1 MANKNEAK
9 VTFKAETDAFTD
21 GIKAINTSIGAMN
34 AQLKLNSAQLDGTSD
49 DTEALRSNI
58 KLLADAQASAGQKV
72 ELTRMKL
79 ESACAIFG
87 ENSVEAD
94 RLRKSLALAELQ
106 EANLG
111 KKLDAASAALDAQ
124 ESAFGQLS
132 GTISQQ
138 EGELEGLKRSY
149 TNVVLEQGG
158 ESDAAKE
165 LAGQITVLSKELE
178 GNRATL
184 REASDAADQLTRSTD
199 EVTQAAEEAEGGWT
213 MMKGVLADLVS
224 NGIQAG
230 IGKLHDLASAVWGL
244 PEATREYRTAMA
256 KLDTAFSKA
265 NFSADVAAGTYR
277 TLYRVVG
284 DTDQA
289 TEAANLIAN
298 MAKNQK
304 ELQQWTTILTGVFG
318 TYGDSLPVE
327 SLAETAAETA
337 KTGTVTGSL
346 ADALNWSSEAAT
358 MFAGYMN
365 KDVKTAEDAF
375 NVALSQCSNEQER
388 QALITETL
396 TKLYG
401 GAAEQYQETAGDILD
416 ANDATARLAEVQ
428 SQMGEAMEPA
438 NTAWQNLKTTLM
450 ESFLPI
456 AIERVQGLAGQI
468 DALAGALSGVI
479 GWCQEHQTLLTVIGI
494 GLGVLATAILA
505 YNISLHA
512 TAIATAVATAATG
525 AFAAVVAALTSPF
538 FWIGA
543 AIAAVVLVI
552 KNWGTVSGWLS
563 SVLEFLGGVFQG
575 IGNTIQSVASGIW
588 GTIQNV
594 FTSIGNTFQTAVN
607 AVATTLQGVFDTIH
621 TVTLNALDG
630 IRGFLDSTWYA
641 WQSFQATLAGL
652 WNSIKATALSVWNAI
667 KNALLGIV
675 NGIRSGV
682 TNGVNAVKNTVS
694 AIWNGIKTV
703 TSTVWNGIKSC
714 VTGVVGGIKN
724 GVSTGINAVKNT
736 VSSIWHG
743 IQSVTTTVWNGIKS
757 GVVRVVTGVKTT
769 VGNLFNGLKNTV
781 SSIWNGI
788 KSAIITPV
796 TAAKE
801 KVTGVIDKIK
811 GLFHFSWSLPKLKVP
826 HFGISPAGWKVGDL
840 LKGSI
845 PHLSVRW
852 AAKGGIMRNP
862 TLFGGGEAGA
872 EGILPLERNTWWMDK
887 LADIVTVRM
896 AGQTQAIDYDRLQG
910 LVRELVDGMTQ
921 PIYFKDREVGRMVRE
936 VL

>member
-34 AQLKLNSAQLDGTSD
+34 AQLKLNSAQLDGTSS
-49 DTEALRSNI
+49 DTEALRSNM

-149 TNVVLEQGG
+149 TNVVLEQGS

-165 LAGQITVLSKELE
+165 LAGQITALSKELE

-230 IGKLHDLASAVWGL
+230 IGKLHDLASAVWEL
-244 PEATREYRTAMA
+244 PEATREYRTAMV

-346 ADALNWSSEAAT
+346 ADALNWSSDAAT

-494 GLGVLATAILA
+494 GLGVLATASLA

-594 FTSIGNTFQTAVN
+594 FTSIGNTCQTAVN

-675 NGIRSGV
+675 NGIRSGIF
-682 TNGVNAVKNTVS
+682 N
-694 AIWNGIKTV
+694 
-703 TSTVWNGIKSC
+703 
-714 VTGVVGGIKN
+714 
-724 GVSTGINAVKNT
+724 GINAVKNT

-757 GVVRVVTGVKTT
+757 GVVGVVTGVKTT

-887 LADIVTVRM
+887 LADIVIVRM
-896 AGQTQAIDYDRLQG
+896 AGQTQAVDYDRLQG

-921 PIYFKDREVGRMVRE
+921 SIYFKDREVGRMVRE

>member
-34 AQLKLNSAQLDGTSD
+34 AQLKLNSAQLDGTSS
-49 DTEALRSNI
+49 DTEALRSNM

-165 LAGQITVLSKELE
+165 LAGQITALSKELE

-416 ANDATARLAEVQ
+416 ANDATARLTEVQ

-494 GLGVLATAILA
+494 GLGVLTTAILA

-525 AFAAVVAALTSPF
+525 AFAAVVGFLTSPIT
-538 FWIGA
+538 WVIAGITALIAIGVA
-543 AIAAVVLVI
+543 LYQNWDTASAVL
-552 KNWGTVSGWLS
+552 
-563 SVLEFLGGVFQG
+563 
-575 IGNTIQSVASGIW
+575 A
-588 GTIQNV
+588 NV
-594 FTSIGNTFQTAVN
+594 
-607 AVATTLQGVFDTIH
+607 
-621 TVTLNALDG
+621 
-630 IRGFLDSTWYA
+630 
-641 WQSFQATLAGL
+641 
-652 WNSIKATALSVWNAI
+652 WNSIKETAAAVWNGI
-667 KNALLGIV
+667 KDTLLGV
-675 NGIRSGV
+675 WNGIRSGV

-757 GVVRVVTGVKTT
+757 GVVGVVTGVKTT

-801 KVTGVIDKIK
+801 KVTGVINKIK

>member
-34 AQLKLNSAQLDGTSD
+34 AQLKLNSAQLDGTSS
-49 DTEALRSNI
+49 DTEALRSNM

-149 TNVVLEQGG
+149 TNVVLEQGS

-165 LAGQITVLSKELE
+165 LAGQITALSKELE

-230 IGKLHDLASAVWGL
+230 IGKLHDLASAVWEL

-265 NFSADVAAGTYR
+265 NFSADVAASTYR

-468 DALAGALSGVI
+468 DALSGALSGVI

-494 GLGVLATAILA
+494 GLGVLTTAILA

-512 TAIATAVATAATG
+512 TAIASAVATAATG
-525 AFAAVVAALTSPF
+525 AFAAVVGFLTSP
-538 FWIGA
+538 ITI
-543 AIAAVVLVI
+543 AIAIITALIAIGVALYQ
-552 KNWGTVSGWLS
+552 NWDTVSA
-563 SVLEFLGGVFQG
+563 VL
-575 IGNTIQSVASGIW
+575 A
-588 GTIQNV
+588 NV
-594 FTSIGNTFQTAVN
+594 
-607 AVATTLQGVFDTIH
+607 
-621 TVTLNALDG
+621 
-630 IRGFLDSTWYA
+630 
-641 WQSFQATLAGL
+641 
-652 WNSIKATALSVWNAI
+652 WNSIKETAAAVWNGI
-667 KNALLGIV
+667 KDTLLGV
-675 NGIRSGV
+675 WNGIRSGV
-682 TNGVNAVKNTVS
+682 TNGVNAVKNTVN

-743 IQSVTTTVWNGIKS
+743 IQSVTSTVWNGIKS
-757 GVVRVVTGVKTT
+757 GVVGVVTGVKTT

-801 KVTGVIDKIK
+801 KVKGVIDKIK

>member
-34 AQLKLNSAQLDGTSD
+34 AQLKLNSAQLDGTSS
-49 DTEALRSNI
+49 DTEALRSNM

-184 REASDAADQLTRSTD
+184 REAADAADQLTRSTD

-416 ANDATARLAEVQ
+416 ANDATARLTEVQ

-525 AFAAVVAALTSPF
+525 AFAAVVGFLTSP
-538 FWIGA
+538 ITI
-543 AIAAVVLVI
+543 AIAIITALIAIGVALYQ
-552 KNWGTVSGWLS
+552 NWDTVSA
-563 SVLEFLGGVFQG
+563 VL
-575 IGNTIQSVASGIW
+575 A
-588 GTIQNV
+588 NV
-594 FTSIGNTFQTAVN
+594 
-607 AVATTLQGVFDTIH
+607 
-621 TVTLNALDG
+621 
-630 IRGFLDSTWYA
+630 
-641 WQSFQATLAGL
+641 
-652 WNSIKATALSVWNAI
+652 WNSIKETAAAVWNGI
-667 KNALLGIV
+667 KDTLLGV
-675 NGIRSGV
+675 WNGIRSGV

-757 GVVRVVTGVKTT
+757 GVVGVVTGVKTT
-769 VGNLFNGLKNTV
+769 VGNIFNGLKNTV

-801 KVTGVIDKIK
+801 KVKGVIDKIK

-826 HFGISPAGWKVGDL
+826 HFGISPVGWKVGDL

>member
-1 MANKNEAK
+1 MAHKNEAK

-34 AQLKLNSAQLDGTSD
+34 AQLKLNSAQLDGTSS
-49 DTEALRSNI
+49 DTEALRSNM

-494 GLGVLATAILA
+494 GLGVLATAILG

-512 TAIATAVATAATG
+512 TAIATAVVTTATG
-525 AFAAVVAALTSPF
+525 AFAAVVGFLTSPIT
-538 FWIGA
+538 WVIAGITALIAIGVA
-543 AIAAVVLVI
+543 LYQNWDTASAVL
-552 KNWGTVSGWLS
+552 
-563 SVLEFLGGVFQG
+563 
-575 IGNTIQSVASGIW
+575 A
-588 GTIQNV
+588 NV
-594 FTSIGNTFQTAVN
+594 
-607 AVATTLQGVFDTIH
+607 
-621 TVTLNALDG
+621 
-630 IRGFLDSTWYA
+630 
-641 WQSFQATLAGL
+641 
-652 WNSIKATALSVWNAI
+652 WNSIKETAAAVWNGI
-667 KNALLGIV
+667 KDTLLGV
-675 NGIRSGV
+675 WNGIRSGV

-694 AIWNGIKTV
+694 AIWDGIKTV

-714 VTGVVGGIKN
+714 VTDVVGGIKN

-743 IQSVTTTVWNGIKS
+743 IQSVTTTVWHGIKS
-757 GVVRVVTGVKTT
+757 GVVGVVTGVKTT

-801 KVTGVIDKIK
+801 KVKGVIDKIK

-896 AGQTQAIDYDRLQG
+896 AGQPQAIDYDRLQG

>member
-34 AQLKLNSAQLDGTSD
+34 AQLKLNSAQLDGTSSN
-49 DTEALRSNI
+49 TEALRSNM

-79 ESACAIFG
+79 ETACAIFG

-149 TNVVLEQGG
+149 TNVVLEQGS

-165 LAGQITVLSKELE
+165 LAGQITALSKELE

-230 IGKLHDLASAVWGL
+230 IGKLHDLASAVWEL

-694 AIWNGIKTV
+694 AIW
-703 TSTVWNGIKSC
+703 
-714 VTGVVGGIKN
+714 
-724 GVSTGINAVKNT
+724 
-736 VSSIWHG
+736 HG

-801 KVTGVIDKIK
+801 KVKGVIDKIK

>member
-34 AQLKLNSAQLDGTSD
+34 AQLKLNSAQLDGTSS
-49 DTEALRSNI
+49 DTEALRSNM

-149 TNVVLEQGG
+149 TNVVLEQGS

-230 IGKLHDLASAVWGL
+230 IGKLHDLASAVWEL

-265 NFSADVAAGTYR
+265 NFSADVVASTYR

-525 AFAAVVAALTSPF
+525 AFAAVVGFLTSP
-538 FWIGA
+538 ITI
-543 AIAAVVLVI
+543 AIAIITALIAIGVALYQNWDTASAVL
-552 KNWGTVSGWLS
+552 
-563 SVLEFLGGVFQG
+563 
-575 IGNTIQSVASGIW
+575 A
-588 GTIQNV
+588 NV
-594 FTSIGNTFQTAVN
+594 
-607 AVATTLQGVFDTIH
+607 
-621 TVTLNALDG
+621 
-630 IRGFLDSTWYA
+630 
-641 WQSFQATLAGL
+641 
-652 WNSIKATALSVWNAI
+652 WNSIKETAAAVWNGI
-667 KNALLGIV
+667 KNTLLGV
-675 NGIRSGV
+675 WNGIRSGV

-694 AIWNGIKTV
+694 AIWHGIQSV
-703 TSTVWNGIKSC
+703 TTTVWNGIKSG

-743 IQSVTTTVWNGIKS
+743 IQSVTSTVWNGIKS
-757 GVVRVVTGVKTT
+757 GVVGVVTGVKTT

-801 KVTGVIDKIK
+801 KVTGVINKIK

>member
-49 DTEALRSNI
+49 DTETLRSNL

-79 ESACAIFG
+79 ETACAIFG

-132 GTISQQ
+132 GTIQQQ

-165 LAGQITVLSKELE
+165 LAGQITALSKELE

-230 IGKLHDLASAVWGL
+230 IGKLHDLASAVWEL

-304 ELQQWTTILTGVFG
+304 KLQQWTTILTGVFG

-375 NVALSQCSNEQER
+375 NVALSKCSTEQER

-757 GVVRVVTGVKTT
+757 GVVGVVTGVKTT

-801 KVTGVIDKIK
+801 KVKGVIDKIK

-921 PIYFKDREVGRMVRE
+921 SIYFKDREVGRMVRE

>member
-34 AQLKLNSAQLDGTSD
+34 AQLKLNSAQLDGTSS
-49 DTEALRSNI
+49 DTEALRSNM

-132 GTISQQ
+132 GTIQQQ

-230 IGKLHDLASAVWGL
+230 IGKLHDLASAVWEL

-298 MAKNQK
+298 MAQNQK

-375 NVALSQCSNEQER
+375 NVALSKCSTEQER

-641 WQSFQATLAGL
+641 WQSFQATLASL

-703 TSTVWNGIKSC
+703 TSTVWNGIKS
-714 VTGVVGGIKN
+714 GVVG
-724 GVSTGINAVKNT
+724 
-736 VSSIWHG
+736 
-743 IQSVTTTVWNGIKS
+743 
-757 GVVRVVTGVKTT
+757 VVTGVKTT

-801 KVTGVIDKIK
+801 KVKGVIDKIK

-896 AGQTQAIDYDRLQG
+896 AGQPQAIDYDRLQG

>member
-49 DTEALRSNI
+49 DTEALRSNM

-230 IGKLHDLASAVWGL
+230 IGKLHDLASAVWEL

-652 WNSIKATALSVWNAI
+652 WNSIKETAAAVWNGI
-667 KNALLGIV
+667 KDTLLGV
-675 NGIRSGV
+675 WNGIRSGV

-724 GVSTGINAVKNT
+724 GVSNGINAVKNT

-757 GVVRVVTGVKTT
+757 GVVGVVTGVKTT

-801 KVTGVIDKIK
+801 KVKGVIDKIK

-826 HFGISPAGWKVGDL
+826 RFGISPAGWKVGDL

>member
-34 AQLKLNSAQLDGTSD
+34 AQLKLNSAQLDGTSS
-49 DTEALRSNI
+49 DTEALRSNM

-132 GTISQQ
+132 GTIQQQ

-230 IGKLHDLASAVWGL
+230 IGKLHDLASAVWEL

-456 AIERVQGLAGQI
+456 AIERVQELAGQI

-675 NGIRSGV
+675 NGIRSGIS
-682 TNGVNAVKNTVS
+682 N
-694 AIWNGIKTV
+694 
-703 TSTVWNGIKSC
+703 
-714 VTGVVGGIKN
+714 
-724 GVSTGINAVKNT
+724 GINAVKNT

-757 GVVRVVTGVKTT
+757 GVVGVVTGVKTT

-801 KVTGVIDKIK
+801 KVKGVIDKIK

-887 LADIVTVRM
+887 LADIVTARM

-910 LVRELVDGMTQ
+910 LMRELVDGMTQ
-921 PIYFKDREVGRMVRE
+921 SIYFKDREVGRMVRE

>member
-34 AQLKLNSAQLDGTSD
+34 AQLKLNSAQLDGTSS
-49 DTEALRSNI
+49 DTEALRSNM

-149 TNVVLEQGG
+149 TNVVLEQGS

-165 LAGQITVLSKELE
+165 LAGQITALSKELE

-230 IGKLHDLASAVWGL
+230 IGKLHDLASAVWEL

-298 MAKNQK
+298 MAQNQK

-743 IQSVTTTVWNGIKS
+743 IQSVTSTVWNGIKS
-757 GVVRVVTGVKTT
+757 GVVGVVTGVKTT

-801 KVTGVIDKIK
+801 KVKGVIDKIK

>member
-34 AQLKLNSAQLDGTSD
+34 AQLKLNSAQLDGTSS
-49 DTEALRSNI
+49 DTEALRSNM

-525 AFAAVVAALTSPF
+525 AFAAVVGFLTSP
-538 FWIGA
+538 ITI
-543 AIAAVVLVI
+543 AIAIITALIAIGVALYQNWDTASAVL
-552 KNWGTVSGWLS
+552 
-563 SVLEFLGGVFQG
+563 
-575 IGNTIQSVASGIW
+575 A
-588 GTIQNV
+588 NV
-594 FTSIGNTFQTAVN
+594 
-607 AVATTLQGVFDTIH
+607 
-621 TVTLNALDG
+621 
-630 IRGFLDSTWYA
+630 
-641 WQSFQATLAGL
+641 
-652 WNSIKATALSVWNAI
+652 WNSIKETAAAVWNGI
-667 KNALLGIV
+667 KDTLLGV
-675 NGIRSGV
+675 WNGIRSGV

-724 GVSTGINAVKNT
+724 GVSNGINAVKNT

-743 IQSVTTTVWNGIKS
+743 IQSVTSTVWNGIKS
-757 GVVRVVTGVKTT
+757 GVVGVVTGVKTT

-801 KVTGVIDKIK
+801 KVKGVIDKIK

>member
-34 AQLKLNSAQLDGTSD
+34 AQLKLNSAQLDGTSS
-49 DTEALRSNI
+49 DTEALRSNM

-87 ENSVEAD
+87 GNSVEAD

-132 GTISQQ
+132 GTIQQQ
-138 EGELEGLKRSY
+138 EGQLDELKRAY
-149 TNVVLEQGG
+149 VNVVLEQGSG
-158 ESDAAKE
+158 SESAKE
-165 LAGQITVLSKELE
+165 LAGQITALSRELE
-178 GNRATL
+178 GNQAIL
-184 REASDAADQLTRSTD
+184 KEAADAADQLTRSTQD
-199 EVTQAAEEAEGGWT
+199 TAQAAEEAEGGWT

-230 IGKLHDLASAVWGL
+230 IGKLHDLASAVWEL

-298 MAKNQK
+298 MAQNQK

-375 NVALSQCSNEQER
+375 NVALSKCSTEQER

-525 AFAAVVAALTSPF
+525 AFAAVVGFLTSP
-538 FWIGA
+538 ITI
-543 AIAAVVLVI
+543 AIAIITALIAIGVALYQ
-552 KNWGTVSGWLS
+552 NWDTVSA
-563 SVLEFLGGVFQG
+563 VL
-575 IGNTIQSVASGIW
+575 A
-588 GTIQNV
+588 NV
-594 FTSIGNTFQTAVN
+594 
-607 AVATTLQGVFDTIH
+607 
-621 TVTLNALDG
+621 
-630 IRGFLDSTWYA
+630 
-641 WQSFQATLAGL
+641 
-652 WNSIKATALSVWNAI
+652 WNSIKETAATVWNGI
-667 KNALLGIV
+667 KDTLLGV
-675 NGIRSGV
+675 WNGIRSGV

-801 KVTGVIDKIK
+801 KVKGVIDKIK

>member
-9 VTFKAETDAFTD
+9 VTFKAETDGFTD

-34 AQLKLNSAQLDGTSD
+34 AQLKRNSAQLDGTSD
-49 DTEALRSNI
+49 DTEALRSNM

-79 ESACAIFG
+79 EAACAIFG

-149 TNVVLEQGG
+149 TNVVLEQGS

-165 LAGQITVLSKELE
+165 LAGQITALSKELE

-184 REASDAADQLTRSTD
+184 REASDAADQLTRSTE

-230 IGKLHDLASAVWGL
+230 IGKLHDLASAVWEL

-265 NFSADVAAGTYR
+265 NFSADVAASTYR

-298 MAKNQK
+298 MAKSQK
-304 ELQQWTTILTGVFG
+304 ELHQWTTILIGVFG

-346 ADALNWSSEAAT
+346 ADALNWSSEAAS
-358 MFAGYMN
+358 MFSKYMN

-375 NVALSQCSNEQER
+375 NVALSKCSNEQER

-401 GAAEQYQETAGDILD
+401 GAAEQYQETAGDILA
-416 ANDATARLAEVQ
+416 ANDATARLTEVQ

-456 AIERVQGLAGQI
+456 AIQRVQGLAGHI
-468 DALAGALSGVI
+468 DGLSAALSGAI
-479 GWCQEHQTLLTVIGI
+479 GWCQEHQTLLTGIGI
-494 GLGVLATAILA
+494 GLGVLTAAIAA
-505 YNISLHA
+505 YNIALHA
-512 TAIATAVATAATG
+512 TAIGTAVATAVTG
-525 AFAAVVAALTSPF
+525 AFAAVVAALSSPF

-543 AIAAVVLVI
+543 AIAVVVLAI
-552 KNWGTVSGWLS
+552 KNWGTVSQWLS
-563 SVLEFLGGVFQG
+563 GLLEFLGGVFQS
-575 IGNTIQSVASGIW
+575 IGDTIQTVASNIW
-588 GTIQNV
+588 GAIQDA
-594 FTSIGNTFQTAVN
+594 FISIGNTMQSAFDAIG
-607 AVATTLQGVFDTIH
+607 TTLQGVFDTIH
-621 TVTLNALDG
+621 TVTLNALDA
-630 IRGFLDSTWYA
+630 IRSFLDSTWYA
-641 WQSFQATLAGL
+641 WQDFQASLENA
-652 WNSIKATALSVWNAI
+652 WNSVKETAAAIWNGIKDT
-667 KNALLGIV
+667 LLGV
-675 NGIRSGV
+675 WTGIQTGV
-682 TNGVNAVKNTVS
+682 SNGVNAVKNTVS
-694 AIWNGIKTV
+694 AIWNGIKSL

-714 VTGVVGGIKN
+714 VTGVVGGIQS

-736 VSSIWHG
+736 VSAIWHG

-757 GVVRVVTGVKTT
+757 GVVGVVTGVKTS
-769 VGNLFNGLKNTV
+769 VGNIFNGLKTTV
-781 SSIWNGI
+781 TSIWNGI

-796 TAAKE
+796 TAAKD
-801 KVTGVIDKIK
+801 KVAGVIDKIK

-852 AAKGGIMRNP
+852 AAKGGVMRNP

-896 AGQTQAIDYDRLQG
+896 AGQTQAIDYDRLKG

-921 PIYFKDREVGRMVRE
+921 PIYFREREVGRMVRE

>member
-49 DTEALRSNI
+49 DTEALRSNM

-230 IGKLHDLASAVWGL
+230 IGKLHDLASAVWEL

-416 ANDATARLAEVQ
+416 ANDATARLTEVQ

-494 GLGVLATAILA
+494 GLGVLTTAILA

-675 NGIRSGV
+675 NGIRSGIS
-682 TNGVNAVKNTVS
+682 N
-694 AIWNGIKTV
+694 
-703 TSTVWNGIKSC
+703 
-714 VTGVVGGIKN
+714 
-724 GVSTGINAVKNT
+724 GINAVKNT

-757 GVVRVVTGVKTT
+757 GVVGVVTGVKTT
-769 VGNLFNGLKNTV
+769 VGNIFNGLKNTV

-801 KVTGVIDKIK
+801 KVKGVIDKIK

>member
-34 AQLKLNSAQLDGTSD
+34 AQLKLNSAQLDGTSS
-49 DTEALRSNI
+49 DTEALRSNM

-79 ESACAIFG
+79 ETACAIFG

-138 EGELEGLKRSY
+138 AGELDALKRSY
-149 TNVVLEQGG
+149 TNVVLEQGS

-165 LAGQITVLSKELE
+165 LAGQITALSKELE

-184 REASDAADQLTRSTD
+184 REASDAADQLTQSTV

-230 IGKLHDLASAVWGL
+230 IGKLHDLASAVWEL

-375 NVALSQCSNEQER
+375 NVALSKCSTEQER

-456 AIERVQGLAGQI
+456 AIQRVQGLAGHI
-468 DALAGALSGVI
+468 DGLSAALSGAI
-479 GWCQEHQTLLTVIGI
+479 G
-494 GLGVLATAILA
+494 
-505 YNISLHA
+505 
-512 TAIATAVATAATG
+512 
-525 AFAAVVAALTSPF
+525 
-538 FWIGA
+538 
-543 AIAAVVLVI
+543 
-552 KNWGTVSGWLS
+552 
-563 SVLEFLGGVFQG
+563 
-575 IGNTIQSVASGIW
+575 
-588 GTIQNV
+588 
-594 FTSIGNTFQTAVN
+594 
-607 AVATTLQGVFDTIH
+607 
-621 TVTLNALDG
+621 
-630 IRGFLDSTWYA
+630 
-641 WQSFQATLAGL
+641 
-652 WNSIKATALSVWNAI
+652 
-667 KNALLGIV
+667 
-675 NGIRSGV
+675 
-682 TNGVNAVKNTVS
+682 
-694 AIWNGIKTV
+694 
-703 TSTVWNGIKSC
+703 
-714 VTGVVGGIKN
+714 
-724 GVSTGINAVKNT
+724 
-736 VSSIWHG
+736 
-743 IQSVTTTVWNGIKS
+743 
-757 GVVRVVTGVKTT
+757 
-769 VGNLFNGLKNTV
+769 
-781 SSIWNGI
+781 
-788 KSAIITPV
+788 
-796 TAAKE
+796 
-801 KVTGVIDKIK
+801 
-811 GLFHFSWSLPKLKVP
+811 
-826 HFGISPAGWKVGDL
+826 
-840 LKGSI
+840 
-845 PHLSVRW
+845 
-852 AAKGGIMRNP
+852 
-862 TLFGGGEAGA
+862 
-872 EGILPLERNTWWMDK
+872 
-887 LADIVTVRM
+887 
-896 AGQTQAIDYDRLQG
+896 
-910 LVRELVDGMTQ
+910 
-921 PIYFKDREVGRMVRE
+921 
-936 VL
+936 

>member
-34 AQLKLNSAQLDGTSD
+34 AQLKLNSAQLDGTSS
-49 DTEALRSNI
+49 DTEALRSNM

-138 EGELEGLKRSY
+138 ESELEGLKRSY

-165 LAGQITVLSKELE
+165 LAGQITALSKELE

-230 IGKLHDLASAVWGL
+230 IGKLHDLASAVWEL

-375 NVALSQCSNEQER
+375 NVALSKCSTEQER

-416 ANDATARLAEVQ
+416 ANDATARLTEVQ

-525 AFAAVVAALTSPF
+525 AFAAVVGFLTSP
-538 FWIGA
+538 ITI
-543 AIAAVVLVI
+543 AIAIITALIAIGVALYQ
-552 KNWGTVSGWLS
+552 NWDTVSA
-563 SVLEFLGGVFQG
+563 VL
-575 IGNTIQSVASGIW
+575 A
-588 GTIQNV
+588 NV
-594 FTSIGNTFQTAVN
+594 
-607 AVATTLQGVFDTIH
+607 
-621 TVTLNALDG
+621 
-630 IRGFLDSTWYA
+630 
-641 WQSFQATLAGL
+641 
-652 WNSIKATALSVWNAI
+652 WNSIKETAATVWNGI
-667 KNALLGIV
+667 KDTLLGV
-675 NGIRSGV
+675 WNGIRSGV

-743 IQSVTTTVWNGIKS
+743 IQSVTTTVWHGIKS
-757 GVVRVVTGVKTT
+757 GVVGVVTGVKTT

-801 KVTGVIDKIK
+801 KVKGVIDKIK

>member
-1 MANKNEAK
+1 
-9 VTFKAETDAFTD
+9 
-21 GIKAINTSIGAMN
+21 
-34 AQLKLNSAQLDGTSD
+34 
-49 DTEALRSNI
+49 
-58 KLLADAQASAGQKV
+58 
-72 ELTRMKL
+72 
-79 ESACAIFG
+79 
-87 ENSVEAD
+87 
-94 RLRKSLALAELQ
+94 
-106 EANLG
+106 
-111 KKLDAASAALDAQ
+111 
-124 ESAFGQLS
+124 
-132 GTISQQ
+132 
-138 EGELEGLKRSY
+138 
-149 TNVVLEQGG
+149 
-158 ESDAAKE
+158 
-165 LAGQITVLSKELE
+165 
-178 GNRATL
+178 
-184 REASDAADQLTRSTD
+184 
-199 EVTQAAEEAEGGWT
+199 
-213 MMKGVLADLVS
+213 
-224 NGIQAG
+224 
-230 IGKLHDLASAVWGL
+230 
-244 PEATREYRTAMA
+244 
-256 KLDTAFSKA
+256 
-265 NFSADVAAGTYR
+265 
-277 TLYRVVG
+277 
-284 DTDQA
+284 
-289 TEAANLIAN
+289 

-388 QALITETL
+388 QTLITETL

-494 GLGVLATAILA
+494 GLGGLATAILA

-675 NGIRSGV
+675 NGIRSGIF
-682 TNGVNAVKNTVS
+682 N
-694 AIWNGIKTV
+694 
-703 TSTVWNGIKSC
+703 
-714 VTGVVGGIKN
+714 
-724 GVSTGINAVKNT
+724 GINAVKNT

-757 GVVRVVTGVKTT
+757 GVVGVVTGVKTT

-921 PIYFKDREVGRMVRE
+921 SIYFKDREVGRMVRE

>member
-9 VTFKAETDAFTD
+9 VTFKAETDGFTD

-49 DTEALRSNI
+49 DTEALRSNM

-79 ESACAIFG
+79 EAACAIFG

-111 KKLDAASAALDAQ
+111 KKLDAASTALDAQ

-138 EGELEGLKRSY
+138 ERQLEGLKRSY
-149 TNVVLEQGG
+149 TNVVLEQGS

-165 LAGQITVLSKELE
+165 LAGQITALSKELE

-184 REASDAADQLTRSTD
+184 REASEAADQLTQSTV

-230 IGKLHDLASAVWGL
+230 IGKLHDLANAVWEL

-265 NFSADVAAGTYR
+265 NFSADVAASTYR

-284 DTDQA
+284 DIDQA

-298 MAKNQK
+298 MAKSQK
-304 ELQQWTTILTGVFG
+304 ELHQWTTILIGVFG

-346 ADALNWSSEAAT
+346 ADALNWSSEAAS
-358 MFAGYMN
+358 MFSKYMN

-375 NVALSQCSNEQER
+375 NVALSKCSNEQER

-401 GAAEQYQETAGDILD
+401 GAAEQYQETAGDILA
-416 ANDATARLAEVQ
+416 ANDATARLTEVQ

-438 NTAWQNLKTTLM
+438 NTAWQNLKATLM

-456 AIERVQGLAGQI
+456 AIERVQGLAGHI
-468 DALAGALSGVI
+468 DGLSAALSGVI
-479 GWCQEHQTLLTVIGI
+479 GWCREHQTLLTVIGT
-494 GLGVLATAILA
+494 GLVILTAAIAA
-505 YNISLHA
+505 YNIALHA
-512 TAIATAVATAATG
+512 TAIGTAVATAVTG
-525 AFAAVVAALTSPF
+525 AFAAVVAALSSPF

-543 AIAAVVLVI
+543 AIAVVVLAI
-552 KNWGTVSGWLS
+552 KNWGTVSQWLS
-563 SVLEFLGGVFQG
+563 GLLEFLGGVFQSIG
-575 IGNTIQSVASGIW
+575 DTIQTVASNIWGAIQDAFTSIGNTIQSAAD
-588 GTIQNV
+588 T
-594 FTSIGNTFQTAVN
+594 
-607 AVATTLQGVFDTIH
+607 VATTLQGVFDTIH
-621 TVTLNALDG
+621 TVTLNALDA
-630 IRGFLDSTWYA
+630 IRSFLDSTWYA
-641 WQSFQATLAGL
+641 WQDFQATLAGL
-652 WNSIKATALSVWNAI
+652 WNSIKATAVSVWNAI
-667 KNALLGIV
+667 KGALLGIV
-675 NGIRSGV
+675 NGIR
-682 TNGVNAVKNTVS
+682 NGIATGINAVKTTVS
-694 AIWNGIKTV
+694 AIWNGI
-703 TSTVWNGIKSC
+703 
-714 VTGVVGGIKN
+714 
-724 GVSTGINAVKNT
+724 
-736 VSSIWHG
+736 
-743 IQSVTTTVWNGIKS
+743 QSVTMAVWNGIKS
-757 GVVRVVTGVKTT
+757 GVVGVVTGVQTT
-769 VGNLFNGLKNTV
+769 VGNIFNGLKNTV

-796 TAAKE
+796 TAAKD
-801 KVTGVIDKIK
+801 KVAGVIDKIK

-852 AAKGGIMRNP
+852 AAKGGVMRNP

-896 AGQTQAIDYDRLQG
+896 AGQTQAIDYDRLKG

>member
-34 AQLKLNSAQLDGTSD
+34 AQLKLNSTQLDGTSS
-49 DTEALRSNI
+49 DTEALRSNM

-79 ESACAIFG
+79 ETACAIFG

-230 IGKLHDLASAVWGL
+230 IGKLHDLASAVWEL

-416 ANDATARLAEVQ
+416 ANDATARLTEVQ

-494 GLGVLATAILA
+494 GLGVLTTAILA

-652 WNSIKATALSVWNAI
+652 WNSIKETAAAVWNGI
-667 KNALLGIV
+667 KDTLLGV
-675 NGIRSGV
+675 WNGIRSGV

-743 IQSVTTTVWNGIKS
+743 IQSVTTTVWHGIKS
-757 GVVRVVTGVKTT
+757 GVVGVVTGVKTT

-801 KVTGVIDKIK
+801 KVKGVIDKIK

>member
-34 AQLKLNSAQLDGTSD
+34 AQLKLNSAQLDGTSS
-49 DTEALRSNI
+49 DTEALRSNM

-165 LAGQITVLSKELE
+165 LAGQITALSKELE

-416 ANDATARLAEVQ
+416 ANDATARLTEVQ

-494 GLGVLATAILA
+494 GLGVLTTAILA

-525 AFAAVVAALTSPF
+525 AFAAVVGFLTSPIA
-538 FWIGA
+538 WVIAGITALIAIGVA
-543 AIAAVVLVI
+543 LYQNWDTASAVL
-552 KNWGTVSGWLS
+552 
-563 SVLEFLGGVFQG
+563 
-575 IGNTIQSVASGIW
+575 A
-588 GTIQNV
+588 NV
-594 FTSIGNTFQTAVN
+594 
-607 AVATTLQGVFDTIH
+607 
-621 TVTLNALDG
+621 
-630 IRGFLDSTWYA
+630 
-641 WQSFQATLAGL
+641 
-652 WNSIKATALSVWNAI
+652 WNSIKETAAAVWNGI
-667 KNALLGIV
+667 KDTLLGV
-675 NGIRSGV
+675 WNGIRSGV

-757 GVVRVVTGVKTT
+757 GVVGVVTGVKTT

-801 KVTGVIDKIK
+801 KVTGVINKIK

>member
-34 AQLKLNSAQLDGTSD
+34 AQLKLNSAQLDGTSS
-49 DTEALRSNI
+49 DTEALRSNM

-165 LAGQITVLSKELE
+165 LAGQITALSKELE

-494 GLGVLATAILA
+494 GLGVLTTAILA

-512 TAIATAVATAATG
+512 TAIASAVATAATG
-525 AFAAVVAALTSPF
+525 AFAAVVGFLTSPVTLV
-538 FWIGA
+538 IA
-543 AIAAVVLVI
+543 AITALIAIGVALYQ
-552 KNWGTVSGWLS
+552 NWDTVSA
-563 SVLEFLGGVFQG
+563 VL
-575 IGNTIQSVASGIW
+575 A
-588 GTIQNV
+588 NV
-594 FTSIGNTFQTAVN
+594 
-607 AVATTLQGVFDTIH
+607 
-621 TVTLNALDG
+621 
-630 IRGFLDSTWYA
+630 
-641 WQSFQATLAGL
+641 
-652 WNSIKATALSVWNAI
+652 WNSIKETAAAVWNGI
-667 KNALLGIV
+667 KDTLLGV
-675 NGIRSGV
+675 WNGIRSGV

-743 IQSVTTTVWNGIKS
+743 IQSVTTTVWHGIKS
-757 GVVRVVTGVKTT
+757 GVVGVVTGVKTT
-769 VGNLFNGLKNTV
+769 VGNIFNGLKNTV

-801 KVTGVIDKIK
+801 KVKGVIDKIK

-896 AGQTQAIDYDRLQG
+896 AGQTQAIDYDRLQR

>member
-34 AQLKLNSAQLDGTSD
+34 AQLKLNSAQLDGTSS
-49 DTEALRSNI
+49 DTEALRSNM

-138 EGELEGLKRSY
+138 ESELEGLKRSY

-165 LAGQITVLSKELE
+165 LAGQITALSKELE

-213 MMKGVLADLVS
+213 MMKGVLSDLVS

-230 IGKLHDLASAVWGL
+230 IGKLHDLASAVWEL

-438 NTAWQNLKTTLM
+438 NTAWKNLKTTLM

-525 AFAAVVAALTSPF
+525 AFAAVVGFLTSP
-538 FWIGA
+538 ITI
-543 AIAAVVLVI
+543 AIAIITALIAIGVALYQ
-552 KNWGTVSGWLS
+552 NWDTVSA
-563 SVLEFLGGVFQG
+563 VL
-575 IGNTIQSVASGIW
+575 A
-588 GTIQNV
+588 NV
-594 FTSIGNTFQTAVN
+594 
-607 AVATTLQGVFDTIH
+607 
-621 TVTLNALDG
+621 
-630 IRGFLDSTWYA
+630 
-641 WQSFQATLAGL
+641 
-652 WNSIKATALSVWNAI
+652 WNSIKETAAAVWNGI
-667 KNALLGIV
+667 KDTLLGV
-675 NGIRSGV
+675 WNGIRSGV

-801 KVTGVIDKIK
+801 KVKGVIDKIK

>member
-34 AQLKLNSAQLDGTSD
+34 AQLKLNSAQLDGTSS
-49 DTEALRSNI
+49 DTEALRSNM

-149 TNVVLEQGG
+149 TNVVLEQGS

-165 LAGQITVLSKELE
+165 LAGQITALSKELE

-230 IGKLHDLASAVWGL
+230 IGKFHDLASAVWEL

-652 WNSIKATALSVWNAI
+652 WNSIKETAAAVWNGI
-667 KNALLGIV
+667 KDTLLGV
-675 NGIRSGV
+675 WNGIRSGV

-743 IQSVTTTVWNGIKS
+743 IQSVTSTVWNGIKS
-757 GVVRVVTGVKTT
+757 GVVGVVTGVKTT

-801 KVTGVIDKIK
+801 KVKGVIDKIK

>member
-34 AQLKLNSAQLDGTSD
+34 AQLKLNSAQLDGTSS
-49 DTEALRSNI
+49 DTEALRSNM

-230 IGKLHDLASAVWGL
+230 IGKLHDLASAVWEL

-416 ANDATARLAEVQ
+416 ANDATARLTEVQ

-494 GLGVLATAILA
+494 GLGVLTTAILA

-525 AFAAVVAALTSPF
+525 AFAAVVGFLTSP
-538 FWIGA
+538 ITI
-543 AIAAVVLVI
+543 AIAIITALIAIGVALYQNWDTASAVL
-552 KNWGTVSGWLS
+552 
-563 SVLEFLGGVFQG
+563 
-575 IGNTIQSVASGIW
+575 A
-588 GTIQNV
+588 NV
-594 FTSIGNTFQTAVN
+594 
-607 AVATTLQGVFDTIH
+607 
-621 TVTLNALDG
+621 
-630 IRGFLDSTWYA
+630 
-641 WQSFQATLAGL
+641 
-652 WNSIKATALSVWNAI
+652 WNSIKETAAAVWNGI
-667 KNALLGIV
+667 KDTLLGV
-675 NGIRSGV
+675 WNGIRSGV

-724 GVSTGINAVKNT
+724 GVSTGINTVKNT

-801 KVTGVIDKIK
+801 KVKGVIDKIK

>member
-1 MANKNEAK
+1 M
-9 VTFKAETDAFTD
+9 
-21 GIKAINTSIGAMN
+21 
-34 AQLKLNSAQLDGTSD
+34 
-49 DTEALRSNI
+49 

-184 REASDAADQLTRSTD
+184 REASDAADQLTQST
-199 EVTQAAEEAEGGWT
+199 VQATQAAEEAEGGWT

-230 IGKLHDLASAVWGL
+230 IGKLHDLASAVWEL

-494 GLGVLATAILA
+494 GLGVLTTAILA

-512 TAIATAVATAATG
+512 TAIASAVATAATG
-525 AFAAVVAALTSPF
+525 AFAAVVGFLTSP
-538 FWIGA
+538 ITI
-543 AIAAVVLVI
+543 AIAIITALIAIGVALYQ
-552 KNWGTVSGWLS
+552 NWDTVSA
-563 SVLEFLGGVFQG
+563 VL
-575 IGNTIQSVASGIW
+575 A
-588 GTIQNV
+588 NV
-594 FTSIGNTFQTAVN
+594 
-607 AVATTLQGVFDTIH
+607 
-621 TVTLNALDG
+621 
-630 IRGFLDSTWYA
+630 
-641 WQSFQATLAGL
+641 
-652 WNSIKATALSVWNAI
+652 WNSIKETAAAVWNGI
-667 KNALLGIV
+667 KDTLLGV
-675 NGIRSGV
+675 WNGIRSGV
-682 TNGVNAVKNTVS
+682 TNGVNAVMNTVS

-757 GVVRVVTGVKTT
+757 GVVGVVTGVKTT

-801 KVTGVIDKIK
+801 KVKGVIDKIK

>member
-34 AQLKLNSAQLDGTSD
+34 AQLKLNSAQLDGTSS
-49 DTEALRSNI
+49 DTEALRSNM

-165 LAGQITVLSKELE
+165 LAGQITALSKELE

-230 IGKLHDLASAVWGL
+230 IGKLHDLASAVWEL

-652 WNSIKATALSVWNAI
+652 WNSIKETAAAVWNGI
-667 KNALLGIV
+667 KDTLLGV
-675 NGIRSGV
+675 WNGIRSGV

-743 IQSVTTTVWNGIKS
+743 IQSVTSTVWNGIKS
-757 GVVRVVTGVKTT
+757 GVVGVVTGVKTT
-769 VGNLFNGLKNTV
+769 VGNIFNGLKNTV

-801 KVTGVIDKIK
+801 KVKGVIDKIK

>member
-9 VTFKAETDAFTD
+9 VTFKAETDGFTD

-34 AQLKLNSAQLDGTSD
+34 AQLKRNSAQLDGTSD
-49 DTEALRSNI
+49 DTEALRSNM

-79 ESACAIFG
+79 EAACAIFG

-94 RLRKSLALAELQ
+94 RLRKALALAELQ

-149 TNVVLEQGG
+149 TNVVLEQGS

-165 LAGQITVLSKELE
+165 LAGQITALSKELE

-230 IGKLHDLASAVWGL
+230 IGKLHDLASAVWEL

-265 NFSADVAAGTYR
+265 NFSADVAASTYR

-284 DTDQA
+284 DIDQA

-298 MAKNQK
+298 MAKSQK
-304 ELQQWTTILTGVFG
+304 ELHQWTTILIGVFG

-346 ADALNWSSEAAT
+346 ADALNWSSEAAS

-375 NVALSQCSNEQER
+375 NVALSKCSNEQER

-401 GAAEQYQETAGDILD
+401 GAAEQYQETAGDILA
-416 ANDATARLAEVQ
+416 ANDATARLTEMQ

-456 AIERVQGLAGQI
+456 AIQRVQGLAGHI
-468 DALAGALSGVI
+468 DGLSAALSGAI
-479 GWCQEHQTLLTVIGI
+479 GWCQEHQTLLTGIGI
-494 GLGVLATAILA
+494 GLGVLTAAIAA
-505 YNISLHA
+505 YNIALHA
-512 TAIATAVATAATG
+512 TAIGTAVATAVTG
-525 AFAAVVAALTSPF
+525 AFAAVVAALSSPF

-543 AIAAVVLVI
+543 AIAVVVLAI
-552 KNWGTVSGWLS
+552 KNWGTVSQWLS
-563 SVLEFLGGVFQG
+563 GLLEFLGGVFQS
-575 IGNTIQSVASGIW
+575 IGDTIQTVASNIW
-588 GTIQNV
+588 GAIQDA
-594 FTSIGNTFQTAVN
+594 FISIGNTMQSAFDAIG
-607 AVATTLQGVFDTIH
+607 TTLQGVFDTIH
-621 TVTLNALDG
+621 TVTLNALDA
-630 IRGFLDSTWYA
+630 IRSFLDSTWYA
-641 WQSFQATLAGL
+641 WQDFQATLAGL
-652 WNSIKATALSVWNAI
+652 WNSIKATAVAVWNAI
-667 KNALLGIV
+667 KGALLGIV
-675 NGIRSGV
+675 NGIR
-682 TNGVNAVKNTVS
+682 NGIATGINAVKTTVS
-694 AIWNGIKTV
+694 AIWNGIK
-703 TSTVWNGIKSC
+703 
-714 VTGVVGGIKN
+714 
-724 GVSTGINAVKNT
+724 
-736 VSSIWHG
+736 
-743 IQSVTTTVWNGIKS
+743 SVTMAVWNGIKS
-757 GVVRVVTGVKTT
+757 GVVGVVTGVKNT
-769 VGNLFNGLKNTV
+769 VGNIFNGLKTTV
-781 SSIWNGI
+781 TSIWNGI

-796 TAAKE
+796 TAAKD
-801 KVTGVIDKIK
+801 KVAGVIDKIK

-845 PHLSVRW
+845 PHLSVKW
-852 AAKGGIMRNP
+852 AAKGGVMRNP

-921 PIYFKDREVGRMVRE
+921 PIYFREREVGRMVRE

>member
-34 AQLKLNSAQLDGTSD
+34 AQLKLNSTQLDGTSS
-49 DTEALRSNI
+49 DTEALRSNM

-244 PEATREYRTAMA
+244 PEATRECRTAMA

-675 NGIRSGV
+675 NGIRSGIS
-682 TNGVNAVKNTVS
+682 N
-694 AIWNGIKTV
+694 
-703 TSTVWNGIKSC
+703 
-714 VTGVVGGIKN
+714 
-724 GVSTGINAVKNT
+724 GINAVKNT

-757 GVVRVVTGVKTT
+757 GVVGVVTGVKTT

-801 KVTGVIDKIK
+801 KVKGVIDKIK

>member
-34 AQLKLNSAQLDGTSD
+34 AQLKLNSAQLDGTSS
-49 DTEALRSNI
+49 DTEALRSNM

-230 IGKLHDLASAVWGL
+230 IGKLHDLASAVWEL

-416 ANDATARLAEVQ
+416 ANDATARLTEVQ

-494 GLGVLATAILA
+494 GLGVLTTAILA

-675 NGIRSGV
+675 NGIRSGIS
-682 TNGVNAVKNTVS
+682 N
-694 AIWNGIKTV
+694 
-703 TSTVWNGIKSC
+703 
-714 VTGVVGGIKN
+714 
-724 GVSTGINAVKNT
+724 GINAVKNT

-757 GVVRVVTGVKTT
+757 GVVGVVTGVKTT

-801 KVTGVIDKIK
+801 KVKGVIDKIK

>member
-34 AQLKLNSAQLDGTSD
+34 AQLKLNSAQLDGTSS
-49 DTEALRSNI
+49 DTEALRSNM

-230 IGKLHDLASAVWGL
+230 IGKLHDLASAVWEL

-298 MAKNQK
+298 MAQNQK

-375 NVALSQCSNEQER
+375 NVALSKCSTEQER

-416 ANDATARLAEVQ
+416 ANDATARLTEVQ

-525 AFAAVVAALTSPF
+525 AFAAVVGFLTSP
-538 FWIGA
+538 ITI
-543 AIAAVVLVI
+543 AIAIITALIAIGVALYQ
-552 KNWGTVSGWLS
+552 NWDTVSA
-563 SVLEFLGGVFQG
+563 VL
-575 IGNTIQSVASGIW
+575 A
-588 GTIQNV
+588 NV
-594 FTSIGNTFQTAVN
+594 
-607 AVATTLQGVFDTIH
+607 
-621 TVTLNALDG
+621 
-630 IRGFLDSTWYA
+630 
-641 WQSFQATLAGL
+641 
-652 WNSIKATALSVWNAI
+652 WNSIKETAAAVWNGI
-667 KNALLGIV
+667 KDTLLGV
-675 NGIRSGV
+675 WNGIRSGV

-757 GVVRVVTGVKTT
+757 GVVGVVTGVKTT

-801 KVTGVIDKIK
+801 KVKGVIDKIK

-887 LADIVTVRM
+887 LADIVTARM

>member
-34 AQLKLNSAQLDGTSD
+34 AQLKLNSAQLDGTSS
-49 DTEALRSNI
+49 DTEALRSNM

-165 LAGQITVLSKELE
+165 LAGQITALSKELE

-416 ANDATARLAEVQ
+416 ANDATARLTEVQ

-494 GLGVLATAILA
+494 GLGVLTTAILA

-525 AFAAVVAALTSPF
+525 AFAAVVGFLTSPIA
-538 FWIGA
+538 WVVAGITALIAIGVA
-543 AIAAVVLVI
+543 LYQNWDTASAVL
-552 KNWGTVSGWLS
+552 
-563 SVLEFLGGVFQG
+563 
-575 IGNTIQSVASGIW
+575 A
-588 GTIQNV
+588 NV
-594 FTSIGNTFQTAVN
+594 
-607 AVATTLQGVFDTIH
+607 
-621 TVTLNALDG
+621 
-630 IRGFLDSTWYA
+630 
-641 WQSFQATLAGL
+641 
-652 WNSIKATALSVWNAI
+652 WNSIKETAAAVWNGI
-667 KNALLGIV
+667 KDTLLGV
-675 NGIRSGV
+675 WNGIRSGV

-757 GVVRVVTGVKTT
+757 GVVGVVTGVKTT

-801 KVTGVIDKIK
+801 KVTGVINKIK

>member
-9 VTFKAETDAFTD
+9 VTFKAETDGFTD

-34 AQLKLNSAQLDGTSD
+34 AQLKRNSAQLDGTSD
-49 DTEALRSNI
+49 DTEALRSNM

-79 ESACAIFG
+79 EAACAIFG

-149 TNVVLEQGG
+149 TNVVLEQGS

-165 LAGQITVLSKELE
+165 LAGQITALSKELE

-184 REASDAADQLTRSTD
+184 REASDAADQLTRSTE

-230 IGKLHDLASAVWGL
+230 IGKLHDLASAVWEL

-265 NFSADVAAGTYR
+265 NFSADVAASTYR

-284 DTDQA
+284 DIDQA

-298 MAKNQK
+298 MAKSQK
-304 ELQQWTTILTGVFG
+304 ELHQWTTILIGVFG

-346 ADALNWSSEAAT
+346 ADALNWSSEAAS

-375 NVALSQCSNEQER
+375 NVALSKCSNEQER

-401 GAAEQYQETAGDILD
+401 GAAEQYQETAGDILA
-416 ANDATARLAEVQ
+416 ANDATARLTEVQ

-456 AIERVQGLAGQI
+456 AIQRVQGLAGHI
-468 DALAGALSGVI
+468 DGLSAALSG
-479 GWCQEHQTLLTVIGI
+479 
-494 GLGVLATAILA
+494 
-505 YNISLHA
+505 
-512 TAIATAVATAATG
+512 
-525 AFAAVVAALTSPF
+525 
-538 FWIGA
+538 
-543 AIAAVVLVI
+543 
-552 KNWGTVSGWLS
+552 LS
-563 SVLEFLGGVFQG
+563 GGVR
-575 IGNTIQSVASGIW
+575 
-588 GTIQNV
+588 
-594 FTSIGNTFQTAVN
+594 SI
-607 AVATTLQGVFDTIH
+607 
-621 TVTLNALDG
+621 
-630 IRGFLDSTWYA
+630 R
-641 WQSFQATLAGL
+641 
-652 WNSIKATALSVWNAI
+652 
-667 KNALLGIV
+667 
-675 NGIRSGV
+675 R
-682 TNGVNAVKNTVS
+682 
-694 AIWNGIKTV
+694 
-703 TSTVWNGIKSC
+703 C
-714 VTGVVGGIKN
+714 
-724 GVSTGINAVKNT
+724 
-736 VSSIWHG
+736 
-743 IQSVTTTVWNGIKS
+743 
-757 GVVRVVTGVKTT
+757 
-769 VGNLFNGLKNTV
+769 
-781 SSIWNGI
+781 
-788 KSAIITPV
+788 
-796 TAAKE
+796 
-801 KVTGVIDKIK
+801 
-811 GLFHFSWSLPKLKVP
+811 
-826 HFGISPAGWKVGDL
+826 
-840 LKGSI
+840 
-845 PHLSVRW
+845 
-852 AAKGGIMRNP
+852 
-862 TLFGGGEAGA
+862 
-872 EGILPLERNTWWMDK
+872 
-887 LADIVTVRM
+887 
-896 AGQTQAIDYDRLQG
+896 
-910 LVRELVDGMTQ
+910 
-921 PIYFKDREVGRMVRE
+921 
-936 VL
+936 

>member
-87 ENSVEAD
+87 ENSVKAD

-165 LAGQITVLSKELE
+165 LAGQITALSKELE

-213 MMKGVLADLVS
+213 VMKGVLADLVS

-298 MAKNQK
+298 MSKNQK

-512 TAIATAVATAATG
+512 TAIATAVVTTATG
-525 AFAAVVAALTSPF
+525 AFAAVVGFLTSP
-538 FWIGA
+538 ITI
-543 AIAAVVLVI
+543 AIAIITALIAIGVALYQ
-552 KNWGTVSGWLS
+552 NWDTVSA
-563 SVLEFLGGVFQG
+563 VL
-575 IGNTIQSVASGIW
+575 A
-588 GTIQNV
+588 NV
-594 FTSIGNTFQTAVN
+594 
-607 AVATTLQGVFDTIH
+607 
-621 TVTLNALDG
+621 
-630 IRGFLDSTWYA
+630 
-641 WQSFQATLAGL
+641 
-652 WNSIKATALSVWNAI
+652 WNSIKETAATVWNGI
-667 KNALLGIV
+667 KDTLLGIW

-757 GVVRVVTGVKTT
+757 GVVGVVTGVKTT

-801 KVTGVIDKIK
+801 KVKGVIDKIK

>member
-34 AQLKLNSAQLDGTSD
+34 AQLKLNSAQLDGTSS
-49 DTEALRSNI
+49 DTEALRSNM

-230 IGKLHDLASAVWGL
+230 IGKLHDLASAVWEL

-265 NFSADVAAGTYR
+265 NFSADVAASTYR

-468 DALAGALSGVI
+468 DALSGALSGVI

-494 GLGVLATAILA
+494 GLGVLTTAILA

-512 TAIATAVATAATG
+512 TAIASAVATAATG
-525 AFAAVVAALTSPF
+525 AFAAVVGFLTSP
-538 FWIGA
+538 ITI
-543 AIAAVVLVI
+543 AIAIITALIAIGVALYQ
-552 KNWGTVSGWLS
+552 NWDTVSA
-563 SVLEFLGGVFQG
+563 VL
-575 IGNTIQSVASGIW
+575 A
-588 GTIQNV
+588 NV
-594 FTSIGNTFQTAVN
+594 
-607 AVATTLQGVFDTIH
+607 
-621 TVTLNALDG
+621 
-630 IRGFLDSTWYA
+630 
-641 WQSFQATLAGL
+641 
-652 WNSIKATALSVWNAI
+652 WNSIKETAAAVWNGI
-667 KNALLGIV
+667 KDTLLGV
-675 NGIRSGV
+675 WNGIRSGV
-682 TNGVNAVKNTVS
+682 TNGVNAVKNTVN

-743 IQSVTTTVWNGIKS
+743 IQSVTSTVWNGIKS
-757 GVVRVVTGVKTT
+757 GVVGVVTGVKTT

-801 KVTGVIDKIK
+801 KVKGVIDKIK